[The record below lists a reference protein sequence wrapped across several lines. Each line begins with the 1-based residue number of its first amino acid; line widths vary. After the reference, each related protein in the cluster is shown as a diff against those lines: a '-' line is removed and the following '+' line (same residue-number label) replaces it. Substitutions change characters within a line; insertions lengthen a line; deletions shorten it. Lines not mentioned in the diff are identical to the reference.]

1 MNITKLIEDASQWF
15 LLTGIQIAV
24 IILLALVVVWVTRRI
39 ARRIFGK
46 VGAVVGSIETQ
57 KRAQTLGSVV
67 SHTVSLVIMII
78 AGMMILEK
86 LGIDIGPILAAAGVL
101 GLAVGFGAQDLVR
114 DVISGF
120 FILLEDQ
127 LRVGDVVRL
136 GDKGGAVEK
145 VNLRMVILRDLT
157 GNVHYIRNGHIDTVT
172 NMTKEFSRYLFDVG
186 VAYREDVDQ
195 VIAVMKEV
203 DEEMRK
209 DPLYAENI
217 LEPLEILGLNEF
229 GDSAV
234 VVRARN
240 KTTPG
245 TQWSIG
251 REFNRRLK
259 KVFDARDI
267 EIPFPH
273 VTLYMG
279 KDKKGGAPPLRLLQ
293 ETRPK
298 GPGPKTRRRK

>member
-1 MNITKLIEDASQWF
+1 MNLEQMIENARDW
-15 LLTGIQIAV
+15 LLVTGLQIAV
-24 IILLALVVVWVTRRI
+24 IVVLALVIIWIARRI
-39 ARRIFGK
+39 ARNVFGK
-46 VGAVVGSIETQ
+46 VGQAAGSVETQ

-67 SHTVSLVIMII
+67 SHAVNGVIMIV
-78 AGMMILEK
+78 AALMILEK
-86 LGIDIGPILAAAGVL
+86 LGIDIGPVLAAAGVL

-127 LRVGDVVRL
+127 IRVGDVVEL
-136 GDKGGAVEK
+136 GDKAGAVEK
-145 VNLRMVILRDLT
+145 VNLRMVILRDLS

-172 NMTKEFSRYLFDVG
+172 NKTKEYSRYVFDVG
-186 VAYREDVDQ
+186 VAYREDVDE

-209 DPLYAENI
+209 DPLYAQNI

-240 KTTPG
+240 KTAPG

-259 KVFDARDI
+259 KIFDARDI

-279 KDKKGGAPPLRLLQ
+279 KDKKGDAPPLRLQ
-293 ETRPK
+293 QQTRGTASGSK
-298 GPGPKTRRRK
+298 GRRRK

>member
-1 MNITKLIEDASQWF
+1 MDIQKMLEGAGEW
-15 LLTGIQIAV
+15 LVLTGLQLAV
-24 IILLALVVVWVTRRI
+24 IVLLALIIMWLARRI
-39 ARRIFGK
+39 ARKLFGK
-46 VGAVVGSIETQ
+46 VGQAANSVETQ

-67 SHTVSLVIMII
+67 SHAVNGVILIVASL
-78 AGMMILEK
+78 MILER
-86 LGIDIGPILAAAGVL
+86 LGIDIGPVLAAAGVL

-127 LRVGDVVRL
+127 IRVGDVVQL
-136 GDKGGAVEK
+136 GDMGGAVEK
-145 VNLRMVILRDLT
+145 VNLRLVVLRDLS
-157 GNVHYIRNGHIDTVT
+157 GNVHYVRNGHISTVT
-172 NMTKEFSRYLFDVG
+172 NKTKEYSRYVFDVG
-186 VAYREDVDQ
+186 VAYREDVDE

-209 DPLYAENI
+209 DPLFAGVI

-234 VVRARN
+234 VIRARN
-240 KTTPG
+240 KTAPG
-245 TQWSIG
+245 SQWSTG

-273 VTLYMG
+273 VTLYLG
-279 KDKKGGAPPLRLLQ
+279 KDKRGEAPPLHLLQ
-293 ETRPK
+293 DRSRRTAPPK
-298 GPGPKTRRRK
+298 RRGRK

>member
-1 MNITKLIEDASQWF
+1 MDLQQMINDAGDW
-15 LLTGIQIAV
+15 LVLTGLQLGV
-24 IILLALVVVWVTRRI
+24 IIVLALVLIWIARRI
-39 ARRIFGK
+39 ARNIFGK
-46 VGAVVGSIETQ
+46 VGQAAGSVETQ

-67 SHTVSLVIMII
+67 SHAINVVIMIV
-78 AGMMILEK
+78 ATLMILEK
-86 LGIDIGPILAAAGVL
+86 LGIDIGPVLAAAGVL

-127 LRVGDVVRL
+127 IRVGDVVRL

-145 VNLRMVILRDLT
+145 VNLRMVILRDLS

-172 NMTKEFSRYLFDVG
+172 NMTKEFSRYVFDVG
-186 VAYREDVDQ
+186 VAYREDVDE

-203 DEEMRK
+203 DEEMRH
-209 DPLYAENI
+209 DPLYAQNI

-240 KTTPG
+240 KTAPG
-245 TQWSIG
+245 SQWSIG
-251 REFNRRLK
+251 REYNRRLK
-259 KVFDARDI
+259 KAFDARDI

-279 KDKKGGAPPLRLLQ
+279 KDKQGEAPPLRLLQ
-293 ETRPK
+293 ERGKRAASSRP
-298 GPGPKTRRRK
+298 RRRK

>member
-1 MNITKLIEDASQWF
+1 MDVQKILEGAGAW
-15 LLTGIQIAV
+15 LLVTGLQLAV
-24 IILLALVVVWVTRRI
+24 IVLLALTIMWLARRI
-39 ARRIFGK
+39 ARNLFGR
-46 VGAVVGSIETQ
+46 VGQAANSVETQ

-67 SHTVSLVIMII
+67 SHAINAVILIVASL
-78 AGMMILEK
+78 MILES
-86 LGIDIGPILAAAGVL
+86 LGIDIGPVLAAAGVL

-127 LRVGDVVRL
+127 IRVGDVVQL
-136 GDKGGAVEK
+136 GDMGGAVEK
-145 VNLRMVILRDLT
+145 VNLRMVVLRDLS
-157 GNVHYIRNGHIDTVT
+157 GNVHYVRNGHIATVT
-172 NMTKEFSRYLFDVG
+172 NRTKEYSRYVFDVG
-186 VAYREDVDQ
+186 VAYREDVDE

-209 DPLYAENI
+209 DPLFAGVI

-240 KTTPG
+240 KTSPG
-245 TQWSIG
+245 SQWSTG

-259 KVFDARDI
+259 KAFDARDI

-273 VTLYMG
+273 VTLYPG
-279 KDKKGGAPPLRLLQ
+279 KDKRGEAPPLHLVQ
-293 ETRPK
+293 DRP
-298 GPGPKTRRRK
+298 RRAAPSKRRGRK

>member
-1 MNITKLIEDASQWF
+1 MNIQQMIENAGEW
-15 LLTGIQIAV
+15 LVVTGVQLGIV
-24 IILLALVVVWVTRRI
+24 IVLALAMIWIARRI
-39 ARRIFGK
+39 ARKAFGK
-46 VGAVVGSIETQ
+46 VGQVAGSLETQ

-67 SHTVSLVIMII
+67 GHAVNTVILII
-78 AGMMILEK
+78 AVLMILEK

-127 LRVGDVVRL
+127 IRVGDVVEL

-145 VNLRMVILRDLT
+145 VNLRMVILRDFS

-172 NMTKEFSRYLFDVG
+172 NKTKEYSRYVFDVG
-186 VAYREDVDQ
+186 VAYREDVDE

-209 DPLYAENI
+209 EPQFAESI

-229 GDSAV
+229 GDSAI

-240 KTTPG
+240 KTVPG
-245 TQWSIG
+245 AQWSIG

-259 KVFDARDI
+259 KAFDERDI

-279 KDKKGGAPPLRLLQ
+279 KDKKGNAPPLRVLQ
-293 ETRPK
+293 DAKAAIRTA
-298 GPGPKTRRRK
+298 GRRRK

>member
-1 MNITKLIEDASQWF
+1 MKGNAPMDIQKLIASAGDW
-15 LLTGIQIAV
+15 LVVTGLQLGI
-24 IILLALVVVWVTRRI
+24 IILLAFLIMWI
-39 ARRIFGK
+39 ARRITRKIFKKMGE
-46 VGAVVGSIETQ
+46 VSDSVERQ
-57 KRAQTLGSVV
+57 KRTQTLGSVV
-67 SHTVSLVIMII
+67 SHALSAII
-78 AGMMILEK
+78 LIVAALMILEK
-86 LGIDIGPILAAAGVL
+86 IGIDIGPVLAAAGVL

-114 DVISGF
+114 DMISGF

-127 LRVGDVVRL
+127 IRVGDVVQL
-136 GDKGGAVEK
+136 GDKGGAVEQ
-145 VNLRMVILRDLT
+145 VNLRMVILRDLS

-172 NMTKEFSRYLFDVG
+172 NMTKEYSRYVFDVG

-209 DPLYAENI
+209 DPAYAEQI

-240 KTTPG
+240 KTVPG
-245 TQWSIG
+245 SQWSIG

-279 KDKKGGAPPLRLLQ
+279 KDKKGEAPPLRVLQ
-293 ETRPK
+293 NAGSASGR
-298 GPGPKTRRRK
+298 

>member
-1 MNITKLIEDASQWF
+1 MDIQQTIENARGW
-15 LLTGIQIAV
+15 LLVTGFQIGIIAV
-24 IILLALVVVWVTRRI
+24 LALAIIWIARRI
-39 ARRIFGK
+39 ARNVFGK
-46 VGAVVGSIETQ
+46 VGQAAGSVETQ

-67 SHTVSLVIMII
+67 SHAVNGVIMIV
-78 AGMMILEK
+78 AGLMILEK
-86 LGIDIGPILAAAGVL
+86 LGIDIGPVLAAAGVL

-127 LRVGDVVRL
+127 IRVGDVVEL

-145 VNLRMVILRDLT
+145 VNLRMVILRDLS

-172 NMTKEFSRYLFDVG
+172 NKTKEYSRYVFDVG
-186 VAYREDVDQ
+186 VAYREDVDE

-203 DEEMRK
+203 DQEMRN
-209 DPLYAENI
+209 DPLYAQNI

-240 KTTPG
+240 KTAPG

-279 KDKKGGAPPLRLLQ
+279 KDKKGDAPPLRLLQ
-293 ETRPK
+293 RTGRAAPGSK
-298 GPGPKTRRRK
+298 GRRRK